1 MTSQTLILIGVGIYM
16 AIMVA
21 IGFYASRGTH
31 SLADFVVAGRKM
43 PFWLCSVSIFATWFG
58 SGIMMGAATSGY
70 DRDFL
75 LMIGEPFGS
84 GLALLL
90 SGLFFARIMRRA
102 RRLTWIEF
110 FEVRYGKFAGFFGAL
125 ADIIA
130 GIIWLG
136 GVLFTFG
143 VLLESLTGLP
153 MAAGIF
159 GGLVVIVIYTMIGG
173 MWAVAITDFV
183 QVVVLTIGLVVL
195 LVIVLDDVGGWI
207 VIAEK
212 LPKDTLRFFPVEHSY
227 KNWIEYIHVWMTL
240 GIAAIA
246 ANSVIQRALSAKS
259 ESVAQNSFLVAAVA
273 YVVIGVIPII
283 LGFAASI
290 APVGPDDPNAVLTFI
305 AVEHLQP
312 IFVVLFVGAILSS
325 IMSTSDS
332 ILLSS
337 AAIIS
342 TNLLPLVRKDADE
355 KTRLAVTRYSIPFV
369 ALASS
374 YIAFGAERVVE
385 VLILSAAP
393 LLAMTIVPFVLCFWW
408 EKANRAGALGG
419 IFGGLAGW
427 GIASMFDTVTPAD
440 LIGFV
445 VSLIVMVVVTLL
457 TQRIDPPRPITD
469 DRGNVVELKNRVGFL
484 GLKN

>member
-1 MTSQTLILIGVGIYM
+1 MILIGVGLYM
-16 AIMVA
+16 LVMLG
-21 IGFYASRGTH
+21 IGFYASRGSH
-31 SLADFVVAGRKM
+31 SVTEFIVAGRSL
-43 PFWLCSVSIFATWFG
+43 PLWLCSVSIFATWFG

-102 RRLTWIEF
+102 RRLTWVEF
-110 FEVRYGKFAGFFGAL
+110 FEIRYGKFAGFFGAI
-125 ADIIA
+125 ADIIS

-153 MAAGIF
+153 MSVGIF
-159 GGLVVIVIYTMIGG
+159 GGLIVIVIYTMIGG
-173 MWAVAITDFV
+173 MWAVALTDFV
-183 QVVVLTIGLVVL
+183 QVVVLTIGLVFL
-195 LVIVLDDVGGWI
+195 LVIVLDDVGGWST
-207 VIAEK
+207 VVER
-212 LPKDTLRFFPVEHSY
+212 LPKDTVRFFPVEHSY

-273 YVVIGVIPII
+273 YVVIGVIPIV
-283 LGFAASI
+283 LGFVASI
-290 APVGPDDPNAVLTFI
+290 TMPGVDDPNAVLTNI
-305 AVEHLQP
+305 AVAHLQP

-337 AAIIS
+337 ASIIS
-342 TNLLPLVRKDADE
+342 TNLLPLVKKDADDT
-355 KTRLAVTRYSIPFV
+355 TRLAVTRYSIPFV
-369 ALASS
+369 ALAAS
-374 YIAFGAERVVE
+374 YVAFGAERVVE
-385 VLILSAAP
+385 VLIVSAAP

-408 EKANRAGALGG
+408 QKANRAGALGG

-427 GIASMFDTVTPAD
+427 GIASMFDMVTPPD
-440 LIGFV
+440 LIGFA
-445 VSLIVMVVVTLL
+445 VSLITMVIVTLL
-457 TQRIDPPRPITD
+457 TQQVDPPRPITD
-469 DRGNVVELKNRVGFL
+469 DRGNIVELKNRVHVPRRR
-484 GLKN
+484 

>member
-1 MTSQTLILIGVGIYM
+1 MI
-16 AIMVA
+16 IMLG
-21 IGFYASRGTH
+21 IGFYASRGSH
-31 SLADFVVAGRKM
+31 SVTDFIVAGRSL
-43 PFWLCSVSIFATWFG
+43 PIWICSVSIFATWFG

-70 DRDFL
+70 DQDFL

-102 RRLTWIEF
+102 RRMTWVEF
-110 FEVRYGKFAGFFGAL
+110 FEARYGKFAGVFGAL
-125 ADIIA
+125 TDILS

-143 VLLESLTGLP
+143 ILLESLTGLP
-153 MAAGIF
+153 NTVGIF
-159 GGLVVIVIYTMIGG
+159 GGLIVIVIYTMVGG
-173 MWAVAITDFV
+173 MWAVALTDFI
-183 QVVVLTIGLVVL
+183 QVAILTIGLVVL
-195 LVIVLDDVGGWI
+195 SVIVLDDVGGWA
-207 VIAEK
+207 VISEQ
-212 LPKDTLRFFPVEHSY
+212 LPKDAFRFFPVDHTY

-240 GIAAIA
+240 GISAIA
-246 ANSVIQRALSAKS
+246 ANSVIQRALSART
-259 ESVAQNSFLVAAVA
+259 EMVAQNSFLIAAVA
-273 YVVIGVIPII
+273 YVVIGAIPIMLGMVASVTMPGAEDANSI
-283 LGFAASI
+283 LT
-290 APVGPDDPNAVLTFI
+290 DI
-305 AVEHLQP
+305 AVAHMQP

-342 TNLLPLVRKDADE
+342 TNLLPRVVKNPGDE
-355 KTRLAVTRYSIPFV
+355 LRLRVTRWSIPFV
-369 ALASS
+369 ALAAT

-385 VLILSAAP
+385 VLIQSAAP

-408 EKANRAGALGG
+408 EKSNRCGALGG

-427 GIASMFDTVTPAD
+427 LISAQFETVTPPD
-440 LIGFV
+440 LIGFA

-457 TQRIDPPRPITD
+457 TQRVDPPRPITD
-469 DRGNVVELKNRVGFL
+469 DQGNKVELKNRVATFRSAS
-484 GLKN
+484 

>member
-1 MTSQTLILIGVGIYM
+1 MILIGVCGYM
-16 AIMVA
+16 VVMIV
-21 IGFYASRGTH
+21 IGYLASRGTH
-31 SLADFVVAGRKM
+31 TLADFVVAGRKM
-43 PFWLCSVSIFATWFG
+43 PLWLCSVSIFATWFG

-110 FEVRYGKFAGFFGAL
+110 FEVRYGPFAGVFGAL
-125 ADIIA
+125 ADVIS

-143 VLLESLTGLP
+143 VLSESLTGLP

-159 GGLVVIVIYTMIGG
+159 GGLVVIVVYTMIGG

-183 QVVVLTIGLVVL
+183 QVVILTIGLL
-195 LVIVLDDVGGWI
+195 ILSMIVLDDVGGWSVI
-207 VIAEK
+207 VEQ

-246 ANSVIQRALSAKS
+246 ANSVIQRALSARS
-259 ESVAQNSFLVAAVA
+259 ESVAQNSFLVAAAA
-273 YVVIGVIPII
+273 YVVIGVIPIM
-283 LGFAASI
+283 LGMVASVSMPGI
-290 APVGPDDPNAVLTFI
+290 EDSNAVLTDI
-305 AVEHLQP
+305 AIAHLP
-312 IFVVLFVGAILSS
+312 PVFVVFFVGAILSS

-332 ILLSS
+332 ILLS
-337 AAIIS
+337 AASIIS
-342 TNLLPLVRKDADE
+342 TNLLPRIKADADE
-355 KTRLAVTRYSIPFV
+355 KMRLSVARYSIPFV
-369 ALASS
+369 ALAAS
-374 YIAFGAERVVE
+374 YVAFGAERVVE
-385 VLILSAAP
+385 VLIDSAAP

-408 EKANRAGALGG
+408 KKANRYGALGG

-427 GIASMFDTVTPAD
+427 IISSQFQTVTPPD
-440 LIGFV
+440 LIGFAVSV
-445 VSLIVMVVVTLL
+445 VVMIVVTLM

-469 DRGNVVELKNRVGFL
+469 DRGEQVELKNRVWRSESR
-484 GLKN
+484 

>member
-1 MTSQTLILIGVGIYM
+1 MILTGAGLYMLIMLG
-16 AIMVA
+16 
-21 IGFYASRGTH
+21 IGFCASRGSH
-31 SLADFVVAGRKM
+31 SVTGFIVAGRSL
-43 PFWLCSVSIFATWFG
+43 PIWICSVSIFATWFG

-70 DRDFL
+70 DHDFL

-90 SGLFFARIMRRA
+90 SGLFFARIMRRS
-102 RRLTWIEF
+102 RRLTWVEF
-110 FEVRYGKFAGFFGAL
+110 FEARYGNVAAVFGAL
-125 ADIIA
+125 ADLAA

-153 MAAGIF
+153 MTVGIF

-173 MWAVAITDFV
+173 MWAVALTDFV
-183 QVVVLTIGLVVL
+183 QVIILTIGLVVL
-195 LVIVLDDVGGWI
+195 SVIVLDDVGGWGA
-207 VIAEK
+207 VAEK
-212 LPKDTLRFFPVEHSY
+212 LPEDTLRFFPVDHSY

-246 ANSVIQRALSAKS
+246 ANSVIQRALSART
-259 ESVAQNSFLVAAVA
+259 EIVAQNSFLIAAVA
-273 YVVIGVIPII
+273 YVVIGVIPIM
-283 LGFAASI
+283 LGMVASVSMPGI
-290 APVGPDDPNAVLTFI
+290 EDPNAVLTDI
-305 AVEHLQP
+305 AVTHLRP

-342 TNLLPLVRKDADE
+342 TNLLPRVVKDPNDE
-355 KTRLAVTRYSIPFV
+355 LRLKITRWSIPFI
-369 ALASS
+369 ALAAS
-374 YIAFGAERVVE
+374 YIAFGTERVVE
-385 VLILSAAP
+385 VLIQSAAP

-408 EKANRAGALGG
+408 EKANRYGALGG
-419 IFGGLAGW
+419 IFGGLVGW
-427 GIASMFDTVTPAD
+427 LVSAQFETVTPPD

-445 VSLIVMVVVTLL
+445 VSLVTMVIVTLL

-469 DRGNVVELKNRVGFL
+469 DQGGVVPLRDRIATFRSV
-484 GLKN
+484 

>member
-1 MTSQTLILIGVGIYM
+1 MATQTLILIGVGCYM
-16 AIMVA
+16 AFMVG

-31 SLADFVVAGRKM
+31 SLTDFVVAGRKM
-43 PFWLCSVSIFATWFG
+43 PLWLCSVSIFATWFG

-102 RRLTWIEF
+102 RRMTWVEF
-110 FEVRYGKFAGFFGAL
+110 FEIRYGKFAGFFGAL

-173 MWAVAITDFV
+173 MWAVALTDFV

-195 LVIVLDDVGGWI
+195 LLIVLDDVGGWS

-212 LPKDTLRFFPVEHSY
+212 LPKDTVRFFPVEHSY
-227 KNWIEYIHVWMTL
+227 KNWIEYVHVWMTL

-259 ESVAQNSFLVAAVA
+259 ESVAQNSFLVAAIA
-273 YVVIGVIPII
+273 YTVIGVIPIV
-283 LGFAASI
+283 LGFVASI
-290 APVGPDDPNAVLTFI
+290 TMPSLADPNAVLTYI

-337 AAIIS
+337 ASIIS
-342 TNLLPLVRKDADE
+342 TNLLPMVKENADE

-369 ALASS
+369 ALAAS
-374 YIAFGAERVVE
+374 YVAFGAERVVE
-385 VLILSAAP
+385 VLIDSAAP
-393 LLAMTIVPFVLCFWW
+393 LLAMTIVPFILCFWW
-408 EKANRAGALGG
+408 EKANRYGALGG

-440 LIGFV
+440 LIGFA
-445 VSLIVMVVVTLL
+445 VSLTVMVVVTFL

-469 DRGNVVELKNRVGFL
+469 DRGNVVELKNRVGLL